1 VTVPKESKPVI
12 AIGECLVDLIAPKGS
27 DLLSGHTL
35 DIREGGAPA
44 NVAVGLARL
53 GVPVQLRTVLGDDP
67 FGQRLHRHIAAE
79 GVDVSRVRIA
89 ADTPTT
95 IALAWADEQG
105 DGHFRLHRH
114 ADRLLDP
121 ADMDLGEVEAVV
133 IGSVAMCASPS
144 VDAILTA
151 IRHASDARIPLVFD
165 VNVRPGLIPMD
176 DLRMLVMAGVSASIV
191 VKLSVDDARHLW
203 GATGLD
209 EAADALERIDPP
221 VAVITDGSRGALLR
235 VGGTRIRQA
244 VFPVNAVEPTGAGD
258 AFTAGFISRMIAR
271 HWQGADAADLRFAM
285 ACGALATTRPGAMD
299 GLPTSSQVEEFLRAQ
314 PA

>member
-1 VTVPKESKPVI
+1 MTQPVV

-27 DLLSGHTL
+27 DLVSGHKL

-53 GVPVQLRTVLGDDP
+53 GVPVQIRTVLGDDP
-67 FGQRLHRHIAAE
+67 FGQRLHDRLGSE
-79 GVDVSRVRIA
+79 GVDVTHVRIA
-89 ADTPTT
+89 EGVPTT
-95 IALAWADEQG
+95 IALAWADEHG

-114 ADRLLDP
+114 ADRLLEPD
-121 ADMDLGEVEAVV
+121 DMELGDAEAVV
-133 IGSVAMCASPS
+133 FGSVAMCASPS
-144 VDAILTA
+144 ADAVLTA
-151 IRHASDARIPLVFD
+151 IRHASDAGIPLVFD

-176 DLRMLVMAGVSASIV
+176 ELRMLVMAGLSASTV

-221 VAVITDGSRGALLR
+221 IAVVTDGSRGALMR
-235 VGGTRIRQA
+235 VGNVRIRQQ

-271 HWQGADAADLRFAM
+271 KWQGADADDLRVAM
-285 ACGALATTRPGAMD
+285 ACGALATTVPGAMD
-299 GLPTSSQVEEFLRAQ
+299 GLPTRDQVEEFLRAH